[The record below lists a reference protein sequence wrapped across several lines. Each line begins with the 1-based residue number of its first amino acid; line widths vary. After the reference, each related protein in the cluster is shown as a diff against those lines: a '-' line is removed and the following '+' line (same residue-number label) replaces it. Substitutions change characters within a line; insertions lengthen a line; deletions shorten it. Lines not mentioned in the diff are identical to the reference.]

1 MKKRFILSI
10 FTCLLSMILLVGCNV
25 TVKDSTPESSVPD
38 SSPEDVPVIYV
49 VTFQTED
56 GNVTREVEEGN
67 ALTDIPELPT
77 EAGYTYS
84 WSVSDFSCITSNMT
98 ITLIKDA
105 NVYTIT
111 YDLEGLTG
119 VEIANLSQQVTYGEN
134 FTLETP
140 TRDCYVFV
148 GWVDSEGNAVTADH
162 EYNFAGDLTLK
173 AVWAEDGNWSERA

>member
-1 MKKRFILSI
+1 MKKRFLLSI
-10 FTCLLSMILLVGCNV
+10 FTCLLTMILLVGCR
-25 TVKDSTPESSVPD
+25 DIDIQSSSD
-38 SSPEDVPVIYV
+38 SSSDDVAIIYV
-49 VTFQTED
+49 VTFQTND
-56 GNVTREVEEGN
+56 GVIEKEVEEGQ

-77 EAGYTYS
+77 EAGYTYR
-84 WSVSDFSCITSNMT
+84 WSVSDFSNITSNLT
-98 ITLIKDA
+98 VTLIKDA

-119 VEIANLSQQVTYGEN
+119 VEIANLSQQVTYGES